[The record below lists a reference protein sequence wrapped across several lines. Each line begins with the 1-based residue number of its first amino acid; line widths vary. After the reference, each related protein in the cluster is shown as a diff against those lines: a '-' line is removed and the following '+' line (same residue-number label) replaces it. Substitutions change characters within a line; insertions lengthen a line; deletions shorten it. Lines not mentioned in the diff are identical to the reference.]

1 VPAAV
6 SVDRAADTLV
16 PPPICRKLLANLL
29 EQQNPASGAWGYR
42 RGQDAVEPT
51 CLALMAIRAGKGA
64 SGRLAARWLE
74 EQQTASGACHAFVG
88 HDEDACWT
96 TSLAVISLVNS
107 FPTSAGLQRVVQWL
121 IKARGREAQWLWR
134 WKFQTVD
141 TKVSFDPAKFG
152 WGWVEGTTSW
162 VIPTALTIIALQK
175 AVRSGLCQD
184 GECRGRIQLGCEM
197 LLDRMCPGGGWN
209 AGNSVV
215 FGVALQPHIDAT
227 AIALLALLHYP
238 AAAAIESSLRWLGAR
253 AVQCPSPFSIP
264 WAVLAMD
271 VYRDLIPDTKA
282 RVMAAT
288 ERLIQLL
295 DTGTGVGETCTQAL
309 AALAIE
315 AAAGG
320 ENVFAVKA

>member
-1 VPAAV
+1 M
-6 SVDRAADTLV
+6 SVDRAADALV
-16 PPPICRKLLANLL
+16 IPPIHRRLLADIVG
-29 EQQNPASGAWGYR
+29 QQNPTSGAWGYR
-42 RGQDAVEPT
+42 RGQDALEPT

-64 SGRLAARWLE
+64 SGRLAVRWLQD
-74 EQQTASGACHAFVG
+74 QQTASGACHAFVG

-96 TSLAVISLVNS
+96 TSLAVISMIH
-107 FPTSAGLQRVVQWL
+107 TSPKNAGLQRAIGWL
-121 IKARGREAQWLWR
+121 IKARGREAHWLWR
-134 WKFQTVD
+134 WKFQTID
-141 TKVSFDPAKFG
+141 TKARFDPRKYG
-152 WGWVEGTTSW
+152 WSWVEGTTSW
-162 VIPTALTIIALQK
+162 VIPTALTSIALQK

-184 GECRGRIQLGCEM
+184 GGCRGRIQLGCEM

-209 AGNSVV
+209 AGNGVA

-227 AIALLALLHYP
+227 AIALLALRHYP
-238 AAAAIESSLRWLGAR
+238 AAAAIEQSLRWLWAH
-253 AVQCPSPFSIP
+253 AVKCPSPFSIA

-271 VYRDLIPDTKA
+271 VYRDLIPEIKA

-295 DTGTGVGETCTQAL
+295 DAGIGVGETCTQAL

-320 ENVFAVKA
+320 ENVFAVKV

>member
-1 VPAAV
+1 MPPTE
-6 SVDRAADTLV
+6 SVERVVRRRLLSDLV
-16 PPPICRKLLANLL
+16 G
-29 EQQNPASGAWGYR
+29 QQNPVTGAWGYTSA
-42 RGQDAVEPT
+42 QDAVEPT
-51 CLALMAIRAGKGA
+51 CLASMAIRSVQRKRGT
-64 SGRLAARWLE
+64 LAARWLAH
-74 EQQTASGACHAFVG
+74 QQTASGGWNAFVG
-88 HDEDACWT
+88 HDENTCWT
-96 TSLAVISLVNS
+96 TSLAVISLIRER
-107 FPTSAGLQRVVQWL
+107 PTNAGLPRAIRWL
-121 IKARGREAQWLWR
+121 IKTRGREASWLWR

-141 TKVSFDPAKFG
+141 TNARFNPRKYG
-152 WGWVEGTTSW
+152 WSWVEGTTSW

-197 LLDRMCPGGGWN
+197 LLNRMCPGGGWN
-209 AGNSVV
+209 AGNGVA

-238 AAAAIESSLRWLGAR
+238 AAAAIEPSLRWLGAH
-253 AVQCPSPFSIP
+253 AVQCPSPFSLA

-271 VYRDLIPDTKA
+271 VYRDLIPDIKA

-295 DTGTGVGETCTQAL
+295 ETGIGVGETCTQAL

-315 AAAGG
+315 AATGG
-320 ENVFAVKA
+320 ENVFEVEL

>member
-1 VPAAV
+1 
-6 SVDRAADTLV
+6 
-16 PPPICRKLLANLL
+16 
-29 EQQNPASGAWGYR
+29 
-42 RGQDAVEPT
+42 
-51 CLALMAIRAGKGA
+51 MAIRAEKGA

-74 EQQTASGACHAFVG
+74 DQQTASGACRAFVA

-107 FPTSAGLQRVVQWL
+107 FPTSAGLQRAVQWL
-121 IKARGREAQWLWR
+121 IKARGREAHWLWR
-134 WKFQTVD
+134 WKFQTID
-141 TKVSFDPAKFG
+141 TKARFDPRKYG
-152 WGWVEGTTSW
+152 WSWVEGTTSW

-184 GECRGRIQLGCEM
+184 GGCRGRIQLGCEM

-209 AGNSVV
+209 AGNGVV
-215 FGVALQPHIDAT
+215 FGVALQPNIDAT
-227 AIALLALLHYP
+227 AIALLALRHYP
-238 AAAAIESSLRWLGAR
+238 AAAAIEQSLRWLLAH
-253 AVQCPSPFSIP
+253 AVQCPSPFSIA

-271 VYRDLIPDTKA
+271 VYRDLAPEIKA
-282 RVMAAT
+282 RVRAAT

-295 DTGTGVGETCTQAL
+295 DAGIGVGETCTQAL

-320 ENVFAVKA
+320 ENVLAVKV